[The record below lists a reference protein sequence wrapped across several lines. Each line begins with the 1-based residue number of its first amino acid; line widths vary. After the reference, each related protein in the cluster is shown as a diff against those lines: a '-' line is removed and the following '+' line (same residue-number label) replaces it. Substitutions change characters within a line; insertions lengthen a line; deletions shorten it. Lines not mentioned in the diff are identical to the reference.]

1 MKPQLYLAG
10 AVLAAG
16 MIASPAWAG
25 LVMVYEQESYG
36 RPGKETS
43 TMYVGKDAMRTES
56 KGSGRDQVFIFRG
69 DRKLFWMI
77 DNREGT
83 YTEIT
88 REDLKKM
95 KGRMDEAMKEYE
107 EQMKNVPPEQ
117 RQMVEA
123 MMKGRMPQ
131 KPPRTAYKKV
141 ASGVKVNRWNCDRY
155 DGYLGREK
163 NEEVWTAD
171 AGQLDLRP
179 EELQVL
185 DDVRDFMEEFSKQ
198 DLPFFRAGKGKR
210 GKEGSDLSGVPVR
223 MIRYA
228 DGKKHKRME
237 LTEVQRK
244 DVAPSLFEVPAG
256 MKKKEIVF

>member
-1 MKPQLYLAG
+1 MKTHLCLAG
-10 AVLAAG
+10 AVLAVG
-16 MIASPAWAG
+16 LLASPAEAG

-43 TMYVGKDAMRTES
+43 TMYMGKDNMRTES

-88 REDLKKM
+88 REDLTKL

-117 RQMVEA
+117 RMMVES

-131 KPPRTAYKKV
+131 PPPRTSYKKV
-141 ASGVKVNRWNCDRY
+141 ASGVKVNRWTCDRY
-155 DGYLGREK
+155 EGYSGTAK
-163 NEEVWTAD
+163 KEEVWTAG
-171 AGQLDLRP
+171 AEQFGLRP

-185 DDVRDFMEEFSKQ
+185 EDVRDFMEEFSGES
-198 DLPFFRAGKGKR
+198 LPFFRVERETEKR
-210 GKEGSDLSGVPVR
+210 GDDFSGVPVR

-228 DGKKHKRME
+228 DGKKQERME

-244 DVAPSLFEVPAG
+244 DVAPSLFEVPKG
-256 MKKKEIVF
+256 VKKKAMRW